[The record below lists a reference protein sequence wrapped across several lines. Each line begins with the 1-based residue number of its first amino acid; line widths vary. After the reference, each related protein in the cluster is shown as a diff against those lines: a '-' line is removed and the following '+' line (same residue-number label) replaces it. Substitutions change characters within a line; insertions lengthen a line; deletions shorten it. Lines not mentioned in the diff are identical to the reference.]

1 MASGVY
7 DNGST
12 SSSFIK
18 PRLVWTS
25 TPDVAS
31 NSSLVKVELWA
42 QNTASGSGYVDG
54 TGAWQIQIG
63 DQWSGKLS
71 AYVKVQAG
79 AGWVKV
85 VEWSRTVPHESD
97 GTKTIKIQATGG
109 ISSSSQWSSTKTGL
123 EIDLGTIYKTAST
136 FTVTSPIE
144 VDGSTA
150 LTVNINPGFTGAY
163 HVVTWVFGNSRSHT
177 VRGATTSASFV
188 VPTDWLDQIPTATAG
203 VGGVSVTTYAD
214 AACTQQVGSTA
225 STTYILN
232 VPASMTPTL
241 SGGWA
246 SVSPDNSGTNV
257 PSGIYVANYSK
268 AKATINTSRV
278 TASPGTYIASYRIEY
293 AGKSYGSPYTTPTI
307 TTAGTNTVRVVAR
320 DARGRESAQSFSFTA
335 YGYANPTLSGVSVYR
350 SNSGGTA
357 TDNGGYA
364 AIKATANVS
373 SLGGANTYTLTAK
386 IKTAGGSYGAA
397 HALTSGQLM
406 TLAGLSV
413 TENYYV
419 RIDLRDSMGN
429 TTYIEVLIPAGSV
442 QIEELR
448 GFQVKDG
455 GRGAGFGTPASA
467 EGWMRVGYEGG
478 IEIVRGKLRI
488 GNTEISEAQ
497 LIQLLNLL

>member
-12 SSSFIK
+12 SSSYIK

-42 QNTASGSGYVDG
+42 QNTSSGSGYVDG
-54 TGAWQIQIG
+54 TGAWQIMIG
-63 DQWSGKLS
+63 DQWSGKLE
-71 AYVKVQAG
+71 AYVRVQAG

-85 VEWSRTVPHESD
+85 VEWSRIVPHESD

-109 ISSSSQWSSTKTGL
+109 ISSSSQWSSTKAGFIAEL
-123 EIDLGTIYKTAST
+123 DRIYKTGST
-136 FTVTSPIE
+136 ATATSVIA
-144 VDGSTA
+144 VDGSA
-150 LTVNINPGFTGAY
+150 AVTVNINPGFAGAY
-163 HVVTWVFGNSRSHT
+163 HKVVWTFGSRSHEVT
-177 VRGATTSASFV
+177 GATTSASHV
-188 VPTDWLDQIPTATAG
+188 IPTAWLDQIPTA
-203 VGGVSVTTYAD
+203 VSGTGSVTVTTYAD
-214 AACTQQVGSTA
+214 AACTQQVGSAVSIAFTA
-225 STTYILN
+225 T
-232 VPASMTPTL
+232 VPANMVPTL
-241 SGGWA
+241 NGGWA
-246 SVSPDNSGTNV
+246 SVAPDNSGTAA
-257 PSGIYVANYSK
+257 PSGVYVVGYSK
-268 AKATINTSRV
+268 AKVTIDSSRV
-278 TASPGTYIASYRIEY
+278 AASPGTYILGYRIEY
-293 AGKSYGSPYTTPTI
+293 AGKSYGTPFTTPTI
-307 TTAGTNTVRVVAR
+307 TTAGTNTVRVVAV
-320 DARGRESAQSFSFTA
+320 DARGRESAQSFTFTA
-335 YGYANPTLSGVSVYR
+335 YAYANPTLSGVAVYR

-364 AIKATANVS
+364 AVRATANVT
-373 SLGGANTYTLTAK
+373 SLGGVNTYTLTAK
-386 IKTAGGSYGAA
+386 IRTAGGSYGAA

-419 RIDLRDSMGN
+419 RIDLSDRMGN
-429 TTYIEVLIPAGSV
+429 STYNEVLIPAGSV

-448 GFQVKDG
+448 GFQNKDG